1 MTEPPQADNPRAA
14 PETEGDTMRLKVLLP
29 TRVLVDEAA
38 AKVVAEAEDGSFGML
53 PRHIDFVAALVP
65 GILLYVTAEGAE
77 RYLGTDEGILV
88 KCGREVLVSTRNAV
102 PGDDLAT
109 LRRTVRER
117 YVELDEH
124 ERSARSAL
132 ARLEAGVVRRFIE
145 FREQG

>member
-1 MTEPPQADNPRAA
+1 MMETPQAA
-14 PETEGDTMRLKVLLP
+14 PGTDGGAMRLKVLLP

-65 GILLYVTAEGAE
+65 GILLYVTPEGAE

-88 KCGREVLVSTRNAV
+88 KCGREVLVATRDAV